1 MLVFFI
7 HGVATQDV
15 KYARSLESLIR
26 EEFKKRGKS
35 CPQFYSSFWANI
47 LKDVGKM
54 WNWIEQDLQEFQ
66 EENSQSDLHDI
77 FRYQKFRKDFL
88 FEFFGDAFTYLN
100 SERGTEIRRL
110 IAYQLEDFIKLNP
123 QENELHGEGLKK
135 MVESI
140 KNFIC

>member
-26 EEFKKRGKS
+26 EEFKKRRKS
-35 CPQFYSSFWANI
+35 CPHFYSSFWANI

-66 EENSQSDLHDI
+66 EENSNLT
-77 FRYQKFRKDFL
+77 
-88 FEFFGDAFTYLN
+88 FTTSFVIKNLEKTFSLN
-100 SERGTEIRRL
+100 S
-110 IAYQLEDFIKLNP
+110 LEMLSLTLTQSVAQKSEDSLPINWKIL
-123 QENELHGEGLKK
+123 
-135 MVESI
+135 
-140 KNFIC
+140 